1 MGSPGGLAD
10 SVAVMPDV
18 IEIRGLRVLGII
30 GVNPEERDRA
40 QPFELDVDLEA
51 DLSIAGKS
59 DDLADTVDY
68 GLAVGVAERVVRTER
83 HLLLERVAQRVADEL
98 LALDRVDSVT
108 VTIRKVRPPLPQD
121 VTTSAVT
128 ITRRRSPA

>member
-1 MGSPGGLAD
+1 MS
-10 SVAVMPDV
+10 DV

-40 QPFELDVDLEA
+40 QPFELDVDIEA
-51 DLSIAGKS
+51 DLSLAGKS
-59 DDLADTVDY
+59 DELTDTVDY
-68 GLAVGVAERVVRTER
+68 GMAVAVAERVVRTER
-83 HLLLERVAQRVADEL
+83 HLLLERVAQRIAEDL
-98 LALDRVDSVT
+98 LALDRVDGVR

-128 ITRRRSPA
+128 ITRRRSPG